1 MCAASAL
8 RGGGGELDKGCG
20 TRRVSPFLGLSSVD
34 CGLLPP
40 PSGLG
45 PGSHPLPRGPFWLS
59 CHQADPPSSLRFV
72 PLGSQVVCSR
82 GVAAVAVRV
91 WPGRGVFSLSLSL
104 FIIRFPLPCLRLRDG
119 GGIGTLR
126 SYAINAINSN

>member
-8 RGGGGELDKGCG
+8 RGGGGRGELDKGCG
-20 TRRVSPFLGLSSVD
+20 TRRVSLFLGLSSV

-59 CHQADPPSSLRFV
+59 CHQADPASSLRFV

-82 GVAAVAVRV
+82 GAVAVRV